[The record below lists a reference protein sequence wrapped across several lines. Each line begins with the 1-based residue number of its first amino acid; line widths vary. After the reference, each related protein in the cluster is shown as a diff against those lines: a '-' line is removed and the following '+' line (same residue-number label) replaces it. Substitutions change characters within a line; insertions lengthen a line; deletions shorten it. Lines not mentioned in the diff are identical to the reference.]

1 MLEGGGDWANSDDLS
16 GRCYNGTW
24 CPVGMDRRPTMANN
38 ACPKGFYC
46 PVATA
51 FPVPCPAG
59 KFRQF
64 DGGSSESDC
73 ADTPEGFYTVEGA
86 ANLTGL
92 CHPGL
97 RQRRFSL
104 CLISALFQSR
114 VLVKCLSLTSVAY
127 AHVVS
132 CAAFS
137 ALIRLISPATL
148 LDTIACYANVL
159 GRS

>member
-1 MLEGGGDWANSDDLS
+1 MLEGGGDWANAGDLS

-24 CPVGMDRRPTMANN
+24 CPGGMDRRPTMAND

-59 KFRQF
+59 KYRQF

-73 ADTPEGFYTVEGA
+73 AVAPEGFYTVEGA

-92 CHPGL
+92 CHPGMS
-97 RQRRFSL
+97 QRSFKL
-104 CLISALFQSR
+104 CVIIVGSECPVFEVFRSI
-114 VLVKCLSLTSVAY
+114 TSVAH
-127 AHVVS
+127 ARVV
-132 CAAFS
+132 
-137 ALIRLISPATL
+137 P
-148 LDTIACYANVL
+148 
-159 GRS
+159 